1 MLISLA
7 RSWAT
12 TLSRNPR
19 RFSTAA
25 TMARDYNVRL
35 ALTRSSQRKKSYGI
49 AN

>member
-25 TMARDYNVRL
+25 AMARDYNVRL
-35 ALTRSSQRKKSYGI
+35 SLAQFCQRKKSYSI